1 MKKKSS
7 SPTMKDVAAAAGVS
21 LGTVSKV
28 VNGVP
33 VGEEYA
39 KRVRDA
45 IKKLDYHVNIYAQ
58 GLKSD
63 RTYTVAV
70 LIPNTAHPYF
80 GVLTYYLN
88 LALLKQGYRM
98 LLCCTGFDVN
108 REQEYI
114 NMVQQN
120 KVDGIIGLTYNPNL
134 EIGVNT
140 PFVSIDRIIAPN
152 IPCVASDNFAGGNL
166 AAEKLAALGCKN
178 VCFLRIGSDLNN
190 EPNKRRAGFQNG
202 CAAAGL
208 SYSEKILRDGDD
220 TAQFG
225 AFLQEHVHN
234 GVLDFDGIFCVTDG
248 LLYDIRKLLTKMG
261 VRIPQDVQMIGF
273 DGIRD
278 FFDKDFTC
286 STIVQP
292 AEAIAQTCVSTL
304 LNRSAEDSTASLIC
318 LPVSYAP
325 GGTTR
330 D

>member
-225 AFLQEHVHN
+225 AFLQEHDRRPALRHSKTSHQN
-234 GVLDFDGIFCVTDG
+234 GRAHPAGRADD
-248 LLYDIRKLLTKMG
+248 
-261 VRIPQDVQMIGF
+261 RI
-273 DGIRD
+273 
-278 FFDKDFTC
+278 
-286 STIVQP
+286 
-292 AEAIAQTCVSTL
+292 
-304 LNRSAEDSTASLIC
+304 
-318 LPVSYAP
+318 
-325 GGTTR
+325 
-330 D
+330 

>member
-1 MKKKSS
+1 
-7 SPTMKDVAAAAGVS
+7 MKDVAAAAGVS

-208 SYSEKILRDGDD
+208 SY
-220 TAQFG
+220 
-225 AFLQEHVHN
+225 
-234 GVLDFDGIFCVTDG
+234 FCVTDG

>member
-7 SPTMKDVAAAAGVS
+7 SPTMKDVAAAAGVSLGTVGVS

-39 KRVRDA
+39 KRVRNA

-225 AFLQEHVHN
+225 AFLQEHRPALRHSKTSHQN
-234 GVLDFDGIFCVTDG
+234 GRAHPAGRADD
-248 LLYDIRKLLTKMG
+248 
-261 VRIPQDVQMIGF
+261 RI
-273 DGIRD
+273 
-278 FFDKDFTC
+278 
-286 STIVQP
+286 
-292 AEAIAQTCVSTL
+292 
-304 LNRSAEDSTASLIC
+304 
-318 LPVSYAP
+318 
-325 GGTTR
+325 
-330 D
+330 